1 MNAIIHVATLQY
13 FKDTAPGYHESN
25 GAYTLRSRD
34 DTDIQRKKYISS
46 VATVSDMEIVS
57 TMVEK

>member
-1 MNAIIHVATLQY
+1 VATLQY
-13 FKDTAPGYHESN
+13 FKDTPPGYHESN

-57 TMVEK
+57 TVVEK